1 MINVTGYRIL
11 IKAEE
16 IEKVT
21 GGGIIIVQDEKL
33 VEAGQQFGE
42 VIGIGKDC
50 WTDNTG
56 KYLNPWCKEGDKVL
70 YAKHAGRFVYD
81 PDTNEEYMI
90 LNDTDILAVIN

>member
-11 IKAEE
+11 LKTDE

-21 GGGIIIVQDEKL
+21 DGGIILVQDEKL
-33 VEAGQQFGE
+33 VESGQQFGT
-42 VIGIGKDC
+42 VVGIGADC
-50 WTDNTG
+50 WTDSKGNH
-56 KYLNPWCKEGDKVL
+56 LNPWCKEGDKVL

-81 PDTNEEYMI
+81 PATNEEYMV